1 MAQHVRCPY
10 GPPLERPTESPLTH
24 TANDSPN
31 DVFIA
36 VMGVTGSGKSSFI
49 SRCSGKVVKV
59 GHQLEACTTHV
70 DVYAY
75 EVSPVQTVY
84 LIDTPGFDDT
94 NRSDTEVLKEI
105 ARWLVASYKGKILL
119 NGIIYLHRITDI
131 RMQGS
136 ARKNLLMFRQLCGE
150 NALKRVVLVTTMW
163 DKVPEDEASKREKE
177 LIDTPEFWG
186 WMLEKG
192 SSCQR
197 HYNTEDSAR
206 IIVSDLASHAV
217 PVTTALQ
224 AQMVDEKKKLG
235 ETSAGQELQSEMN
248 KEKAKWAQERREI
261 EDQLRLAIEQRD
273 HEAEEMMR
281 EERDRY
287 TKMIQK
293 VENDTETLKATMNKL
308 LAERDERVAEMETML
323 KLQQVEYNKQ
333 LAGIRDRQSQLEKEN
348 AELLARQQP
357 KRSSKGRLLL
367 QEDQSIMS
375 RGRNNSGVHYS
386 LAIRHGDFVC
396 IGPHYTSSSAKQ
408 PEETKDGCPIKLVS
422 FGDTYDP
429 LVWSWIAHYPGS
441 GWSEQLG
448 LAYQGLW
455 NDIHGRGLK
464 DLELCALGPDKTYY
478 AKWKTGHWTANVS
491 EEIKKVLVRAHKHGG
506 VIKAIALGYGGSYVI
521 TWGKAEYTSEMLFE
535 TSMDL
540 KGYYGN
546 FNHQRWFRGAGIT
559 AVALDISNPT
569 DYILVY
575 INSSKKA
582 SLARYISNNK
592 SQEEI
597 NEWWLRDQLHA
608 LENKLEKM

>member
-1 MAQHVRCPY
+1 MA
-10 GPPLERPTESPLTH
+10 G
-24 TANDSPN
+24 
-31 DVFIA
+31 
-36 VMGVTGSGKSSFI
+36 
-49 SRCSGKVVKV
+49 
-59 GHQLEACTTHV
+59 TTQV

-136 ARKNLLMFRQLCGE
+136 ARKNLVMFRQLCGE

-261 EDQLRLAIEQRD
+261 EEQLRLAIEQRD

-323 KLQQVEYNKQ
+323 KLQQAEYNEQ
-333 LAGIRDRQSQLEKEN
+333 LAGIRERQSQLEKEN
-348 AELLARQQP
+348 AELLARQQS

-396 IGPHYTSSSAKQ
+396 IGPHYTSR
-408 PEETKDGCPIKLVS
+408 
-422 FGDTYDP
+422 
-429 LVWSWIAHYPGS
+429 YPAI
-441 GWSEQLG
+441 LP
-448 LAYQGLW
+448 A
-455 NDIHGRGLK
+455 GRRIL
-464 DLELCALGPDKTYY
+464 
-478 AKWKTGHWTANVS
+478 
-491 EEIKKVLVRAHKHGG
+491 
-506 VIKAIALGYGGSYVI
+506 
-521 TWGKAEYTSEMLFE
+521 
-535 TSMDL
+535 TSM
-540 KGYYGN
+540 
-546 FNHQRWFRGAGIT
+546 Q
-559 AVALDISNPT
+559 
-569 DYILVY
+569 
-575 INSSKKA
+575 
-582 SLARYISNNK
+582 
-592 SQEEI
+592 
-597 NEWWLRDQLHA
+597 
-608 LENKLEKM
+608 